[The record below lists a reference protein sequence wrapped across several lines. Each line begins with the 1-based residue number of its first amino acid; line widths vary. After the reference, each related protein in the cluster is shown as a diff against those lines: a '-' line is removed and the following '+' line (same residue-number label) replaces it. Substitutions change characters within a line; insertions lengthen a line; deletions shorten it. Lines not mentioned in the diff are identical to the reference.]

1 MRRQIYA
8 FPRAQGGPYADQ
20 MERLTLT
27 NQDLGKVRGLLD
39 PSLPCA
45 PDDDIA
51 HGFLE
56 ALRELIGCD
65 DCTLQVMDLDRRYIR
80 LQESSDQPV
89 RDPDLDAELE
99 EVFWEGFWDDLACSY
114 PQRTGDTRVTRWSDF
129 TTTHSPVSECEEVLD
144 FPRFEMLV
152 PLPMPVRDGP
162 PTQQRFL
169 LSIRVVRGDRAL
181 DDVSPVRHGAVT
193 TGELGEKGTEV
204 GAGGEPG

>member
-1 MRRQIYA
+1 MDR
-8 FPRAQGGPYADQ
+8 P
-20 MERLTLT
+20 TVS

-39 PSLPCA
+39 PSL
-45 PDDDIA
+45 
-51 HGFLE
+51 
-56 ALRELIGCD
+56 
-65 DCTLQVMDLDRRYIR
+65 
-80 LQESSDQPV
+80 
-89 RDPDLDAELE
+89 
-99 EVFWEGFWDDLACSY
+99 
-114 PQRTGDTRVTRWSDF
+114 
-129 TTTHSPVSECEEVLD
+129 TTTHSPVSEYEEVLD
-144 FPRFEMLV
+144 FPPFEMLV